1 MQVRRSWPSVRGSVL
16 AAVLG
21 LAVLPSL
28 APPGAP
34 AWHAV
39 DAVADVPAAVG
50 ELLVVRHAGTSP
62 VTVDTRG
69 LAGPVLRGW
78 WVDGVTGESVD
89 AGTVRRARAV
99 RLHPPD
105 TGDGALHDWTL
116 VVIDATRGLRPPI

>member
-21 LAVLPSL
+21 LAVLPAL
-28 APPGAP
+28 APPGLP
-34 AWHAV
+34 VRQAV
-39 DAVADVPAAVG
+39 DAAVSTAAAG
-50 ELLVVRHAGTSP
+50 RLLLVRHAGTAP

-69 LAGPVLRGW
+69 LAGPALRAW
-78 WVDGVTGESVD
+78 WVDGVTGETVD

-105 TGDGALHDWTL
+105 TADGALHDWTL
-116 VVIDATRGLRPPI
+116 VVVDATRGLRPPA

>member
-1 MQVRRSWPSVRGSVL
+1 MQVRRSWPTLRGSVL

-34 AWHAV
+34 ARL
-39 DAVADVPAAVG
+39 AVADVPAAVG

-116 VVIDATRGLRPPI
+116 VVVDATRGLRPPI